1 MDNQN
6 LPISG
11 LHPLTGALT
20 PNDLMIISQEQPEGW
35 ESFHVE
41 VEKFVT
47 LVIAGMNDGSVFLRK
62 VHTIDSSGL
71 IGSGTIPD
79 ALGLDW
85 DFLRTQFAPND
96 VGDAY
101 VTTTTRLIAGNGL
114 SGGGA
119 LNTDRTIALGTPS
132 TLTAT
137 TTNESNGET
146 HTHELSKASTA
157 VAGVVKLVDN
167 TNSDSVT
174 DAPTAK
180 VAKALAT
187 AKADKTT
194 SVGAGAGLTGGGDL
208 SSNRTITMGVPGT
221 LGENTV
227 NAATGD
233 SHTHRINL
241 ATKDSAGLV
250 RIDDVLD
257 SSSSTVAAS
266 SRAVK
271 LLNDNKADKSTA
283 ITAGTGLTG
292 GGNLTASRT
301 IQVDFNVL
309 DARYAQ
315 AGVGGNYVPLTRT
328 ISTGGGLSGGGNLGG
343 NLTLS
348 INFGTAVNTVAM
360 GNDGRINNGQTAHSW
375 GDHNSKNYL
384 TLAQVVPEGGIIGN
398 GTIAAPLGV
407 DYGEL
412 DKVYLS
418 KHGGVINGDLTVTGA
433 VNVPGLEAGV
443 PLGTVMWFNCPRSAI
458 PDGWVVSDGQLGL
471 RSEFPDLWDM
481 IDLGKLNKVT
491 ETLWQIAR
499 PPNNSLN
506 GDVISYRASFSL
518 GTDASNFRFPDLN
531 GRSIGSWQ
539 SPVLRG
545 DGFIRGNGLGNI
557 MGDAIRNITGSSIYG
572 QDADGTTKNNGL
584 FDGAMFYDYSAV
596 TIDNVNAISVL
607 QSWEYNRWYKL
618 KFDASKIVPTSNEN
632 RPVSAFGVY
641 AIKARGGT
649 STIPAQGSPATLLA
663 NQFNG
668 SQKIIGGL
676 EVTDQATIKDLVV
689 TGSFNLAPGQNL
701 PGTARAIC
709 NYNGEF
715 NSILYSSGV
724 ASVTHLGS
732 GLFEVVLSE
741 AMPDAN
747 YVVVATPTNH
757 GYWSGSASSATLAHE
772 FTITPTRFRIRV
784 TMGGDNT
791 QGAYV
796 PRLLN
801 FAVFR

>member
-85 DFLRTQFAPND
+85 DYLRTQFAPND

-146 HTHELSKASTA
+146 HTHELSKASTS
-157 VAGVVKLVDN
+157 VARVVKLVDN

-180 VAKALAT
+180 VAKALAN
-187 AKADKTT
+187 AKADKTI

-221 LGENTV
+221 LGENTI

-315 AGVGGNYVPLTRT
+315 TGVGGNYVPLTRT

-360 GNDGRINNGQTAHSW
+360 GNDSRINNGQTAHSW

-418 KHGGVINGDLTVTGA
+418 KHGGVIDGDLTVTGA
-433 VNVPGLEAGV
+433 VNVPGLEVGV

-458 PDGWVVSDGQLGL
+458 PDGWVPADGQLGL

-481 IDLGKLNKVT
+481 IDLGKLNKVADSN
-491 ETLWQIAR
+491 WV
-499 PPNNSLN
+499 NNYGIGAGS
-506 GDVISYRASFSL
+506 GWTFRSSYSTGNTS
-518 GTDASNFRFPDLN
+518 DNFRFPDLN
-531 GRSIGSWQ
+531 GKNTLPGTVIMQ

-545 DGFIRGNGLGNI
+545 DGYNLSVPGGFNGSIL
-557 MGDAIRNITGSSIYG
+557 GDAIRNITGSAAM
-572 QDADGTTKNNGL
+572 ADDNRLTPNNNQSL
-584 FDGAMFYDYSAV
+584 TGAFYDTGRS
-596 TIDNVNAISVL
+596 NGNAIGGNAT
-607 QSWEYNRWYKL
+607 QPIIG
-618 KFDASKIVPTSNEN
+618 FDASRVVPVSNEN

-676 EVTDQATIKDLVV
+676 EVTDKATIKDLVV

-709 NYNGEF
+709 NYSGES

-724 ASVTHLGS
+724 ASVTHLGG

-757 GYWSGSASSATLAHE
+757 GYWSGSASSANLAHE
-772 FTITPTRFRIRV
+772 FIITPTRFRIRV
-784 TMGGDNT
+784 TMSGDNT

>member
-1 MDNQN
+1 MANQN

-85 DFLRTQFAPND
+85 DYLRTQFAPND

-146 HTHELSKASTA
+146 HTHELSKASTS

-180 VAKALAT
+180 VAKALAN
-187 AKADKTT
+187 AKADKTI

-315 AGVGGNYVPLTRT
+315 TGVGGNYVPLTRT

-360 GNDGRINNGQTAHSW
+360 GNDSRINNGQTAHSW
-375 GDHNSKNYL
+375 GDHATQNYMKL
-384 TLAQVVPEGGIIGN
+384 NQTVAGGGLLGN
-398 GTIAAPLGV
+398 GTAGSPMAV
-407 DYGEL
+407 DFGNL
-412 DKVYLS
+412 DARYLS
-418 KHGGVINGDLTVTGA
+418 KNGGVINGDLTVTGNLNA
-433 VNVPGLEAGV
+433 PGMDTGL
-443 PLGTVMWFNCPRSAI
+443 PLGSVMWFNCPRHAL
-458 PDGWVVSDGQLGL
+458 PDGWVPADGQFGD
-471 RSEFPDLWDM
+471 RADFPDLWKM
-481 IDLGKLNKVT
+481 IEGGKLNKCT
-491 ETLWQIAR
+491 EQLWAIQA
-499 PPNNSLN
+499 PVSPTATPAP
-506 GDVISYRASFSL
+506 SYRGLYTTGSN
-518 GTDASNFRFPDLN
+518 GINFRFPDLN
-531 GRSIGSWQ
+531 GVVNGSWK

-545 DGFIRGNGLGNI
+545 DGYWGGSSGGVILG
-557 MGDAIRNITGSSIYG
+557 DTIRNITGDFSGVVPRSSTIPAG
-572 QDADGTTKNNGL
+572 VFNRLGTNFAGVDGNG
-584 FDGAMFYDYSAV
+584 
-596 TIDNVNAISVL
+596 NA
-607 QSWEYNRWYKL
+607 QQNYN
-618 KFDASKIVPTSNEN
+618 FDASRTVPVSNEN

-663 NQFNG
+663 NQFMG
-668 SQKIIGGL
+668 SQKIVGDL
-676 EVTDQATIKDLVV
+676 EVTGNVTFGSGGLKGLGIGQTYKNVSAQRLANVVYTNTTPNPIWFLAVLTYGDYSGYTGGWDVFIDNVNVVDGLNIWAQAHPFIVP
-689 TGSFNLAPGQNL
+689 PGQTYKIV
-701 PGTARAIC
+701 PRTVGA
-709 NYNGEF
+709 
-715 NSILYSSGV
+715 
-724 ASVTHLGS
+724 
-732 GLFEVVLSE
+732 
-741 AMPDAN
+741 
-747 YVVVATPTNH
+747 
-757 GYWSGSASSATLAHE
+757 
-772 FTITPTRFRIRV
+772 FTIAWIE
-784 TMGGDNT
+784 
-791 QGAYV
+791 
-796 PRLLN
+796 LS
-801 FAVFR
+801 

>member
-85 DFLRTQFAPND
+85 DYLRTQFAPND

-146 HTHELSKASTA
+146 HTHELSKASTT

-174 DAPTAK
+174 EAVTAK
-180 VAKALAT
+180 VAKNLAT
-187 AKADKTT
+187 TKADKNIALT
-194 SVGAGAGLTGGGDL
+194 AGAGLTGGGDL
-208 SSNRTITMGVPGT
+208 SAGRTISLATPGT
-221 LGENTV
+221 LNGTSTNT
-227 NAATGD
+227 ASTD
-233 SHTHRINL
+233 THTHRIDS
-241 ATKDSAGLV
+241 ATKDIAGIIRV
-250 RIDDVLD
+250 DDSLD
-257 SSSSTVAAS
+257 SSSISVAAA

-271 LLNDNKADKSTA
+271 LLKDHKVENTTRV
-283 ITAGTGLTG
+283 IAGAGLTG
-292 GGNLTASRT
+292 GGSLDASRT
-301 IQVDFNVL
+301 LQVDFNTL
-309 DARYAQ
+309 DARYAYS
-315 AGVGGNYVPLTRT
+315 GVGGSYVPLTRT

-360 GNDGRINNGQTAHSW
+360 GNDSRINNGQTAFSW
-375 GDHNSKNYL
+375 GDHGSRNYL
-384 TLAQVVPEGGIIGN
+384 TLVQTAPASGLLGN
-398 GTIAAPLGV
+398 GTIATPLKI
-407 DYGEL
+407 DYSEL
-412 DKVYLS
+412 DKLYLS
-418 KHGGVINGDLTVTGA
+418 KKGGVIEGDLTVTGA
-433 VNVPGLEAGV
+433 VNIPGLEVGL
-443 PLGTVMWFNCPRSAI
+443 PLGSVMWFNCPRNAL
-458 PDGWVVSDGQLGL
+458 PDGWVPADGQIGN
-471 RSEFPDLWDM
+471 RADFPDLWKM
-481 IDLGKLNKVT
+481 IEFGKLNKCT
-491 ETLWQIAR
+491 EELWAIHA
-499 PPNNSLN
+499 PVLPNA
-506 GDVISYRASFSL
+506 IPTASYRGLYTL
-518 GTDASNFRFPDLN
+518 GNNVSNFRFPDLN
-531 GRSIGSWQ
+531 GVVNGSWK

-545 DGFIRGNGLGNI
+545 DGYYPNTNGVILGDTIRDIQARGGWWGI
-557 MGDAIRNITGSSIYG
+557 AIPYE
-572 QDADGTTKNNGL
+572 ADQPSGAFHLVTTKKW
-584 FDGAMFYDYSAV
+584 DGRGANDVSTNAALAFSASRV
-596 TIDNVNAISVL
+596 
-607 QSWEYNRWYKL
+607 
-618 KFDASKIVPTSNEN
+618 VPTSSEN

-663 NQFNG
+663 NQFMG
-668 SQKIIGGL
+668 SQKIVGDL
-676 EVTDQATIKDLVV
+676 EVTGKTILTNVEILNMSSLGILGVGQAWISVKAKRAVLTAYLNDEPGPIAVNIWGGRSNDLVTNNFQTSIDGVVWEDTVGFGSPGDSENAFCIIPSNQWYRLNSNGV
-689 TGSFNLAPGQNL
+689 TIN
-701 PGTARAIC
+701 
-709 NYNGEF
+709 
-715 NSILYSSGV
+715 
-724 ASVTHLGS
+724 
-732 GLFEVVLSE
+732 
-741 AMPDAN
+741 
-747 YVVVATPTNH
+747 
-757 GYWSGSASSATLAHE
+757 YWSELRKIG
-772 FTITPTRFRIRV
+772 
-784 TMGGDNT
+784 
-791 QGAYV
+791 YV
-796 PRLLN
+796 P
-801 FAVFR
+801 